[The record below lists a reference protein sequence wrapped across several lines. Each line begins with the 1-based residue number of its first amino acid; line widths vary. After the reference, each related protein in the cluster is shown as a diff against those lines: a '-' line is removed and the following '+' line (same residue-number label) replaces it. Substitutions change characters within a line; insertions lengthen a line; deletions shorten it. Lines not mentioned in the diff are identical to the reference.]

1 MEAQRAKERNELE
14 DRVKI
19 DRQRL
24 EKKVCIDHFIIQ
36 LLIIILVYNNILD
49 GR

>member
-19 DRQRL
+19 DKQRL
-24 EKKVCIDHFIIQ
+24 EKKVWIDC
-36 LLIIILVYNNILD
+36 LL
-49 GR
+49 